1 MKGLEERVK
10 EREERVKGDAPGAE
24 NTVLCP
30 IFAQYDVYNWL
41 DHRDSYIP
49 YGDVTVQRAR
59 RRYFTKLFSER
70 DCLKGPFEKHRTKN
84 IPIRHLED
92 VVELP

>member
-1 MKGLEERVK
+1 MSDAGDEIQV
-10 EREERVKGDAPGAE
+10 DAPEVEVTADAPKGKLSVEDALQ
-24 NTVLCP
+24 VS
-30 IFAQYDVYNWL
+30 
-41 DHRDSYIP
+41 RDSYIP

-59 RRYFTKLFSER
+59 RRSFTKLFSER
-70 DCLKGPFEKHRTKN
+70 DCLKGPFEKHRTEN